1 MSDVDYL
8 EHYIDAITRLD
19 FLKNKGALTRMFVGS
34 LALLEIG
41 LIASCLCVTGRSGTV
56 ENIYCGSLGRP

>member
-1 MSDVDYL
+1 MPF
-8 EHYIDAITRLD
+8 TPLD
-19 FLKNKGALTRMFVGS
+19 FLKSKGALTRNFVGS

-41 LIASCLCVTGRSGTV
+41 SIAYCLCVTGRSGTV